1 MKNGEATYFLVTEFK
16 NLGIFTPFLRVVLK
30 HRLNFLVELVDN
42 FLLIVLP
49 FSLDDVLTVATLR
62 FVNIKFFNV
71 IISIKKL
78 SLRISLRLYR
88 VPFFLNILN
97 SIAHIFKVKMSASIW
112 VSELLTWLIIDI
124 YASIVVVVK
133 FFIFRRCFS

>member
-133 FFIFRRCFS
+133 FFIFRRYFS